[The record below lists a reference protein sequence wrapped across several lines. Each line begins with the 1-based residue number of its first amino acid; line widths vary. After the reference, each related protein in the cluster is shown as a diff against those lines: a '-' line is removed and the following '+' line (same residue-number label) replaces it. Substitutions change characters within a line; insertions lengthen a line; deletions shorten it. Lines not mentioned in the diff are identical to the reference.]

1 MQILYNIVAILL
13 VIVATPVLI
22 YRAIREDGF
31 VERVRQSIFGQVP
44 QSDVERVAHKNCIWL
59 HAASVGEIV
68 AASPLVKEF
77 HKEFPRRPIL
87 VSVVTS
93 SGYNMA
99 KRILKDAD
107 SIIYFPMDL
116 PCLGEHVI
124 KRIRPGVFMP
134 VETELW
140 PNFLKAIRKYK
151 IPVMMV
157 NGRIS
162 DKSVKR
168 YHYLR
173 GLLKDMLGTIDKFCM
188 QSPIDAQHII
198 QLGADPALVTVTGNT
213 KFDQTYTSVSEE
225 EREALCKELHLTGA
239 YPILMA
245 GSTHRGEEEILLE
258 SFLEIKKEYPNAK
271 MILAPRDIMR
281 AGDLSRMVQKK
292 GMKSILRTEA
302 DKAGTGD
309 VILLDTIGELGR
321 LYSVGDIVF
330 VGGSL
335 IEQGGH
341 NILEPAAHGKVILV
355 GPYMFNFKDSY
366 ALFSGRGACLTVH
379 NATELTRT
387 ILHLLA
393 HEDEKRAMEEQT
405 LQIIAENGGAALK
418 SKEELKILLE
428 RAGERHVSIHKER
441 FLDQKE
447 RVMQYL
453 YTLVYS
459 GEEGLFRSMVLV
471 VLRFCSIIYG
481 AMVELNLALFRT
493 GIIPQKKLDAT
504 VISLGNITVG
514 GTGKTPTAE
523 RMARMIRDDGHRVAI
538 LNRGYRAKWKG
549 SVGVVSDGSK
559 IYMSAS
565 EAGDEAYLL
574 AKNLPGVAVIIGSD
588 RSKTGAY
595 AIDKLGV
602 DVLILDDGYQHWKL
616 YRDLDI
622 VLIDAA
628 ANSFGGNYILP
639 RGTLRETLPHL
650 DRADVC
656 LLTKVDQAEEG
667 NCERVCETIRKY
679 NQRAPIIQS
688 IHDSVCFLE
697 VADWYKSIPDS
708 EVPLDSIA
716 GQRVMAFSAIGNP
729 KSFEQSIASHGA
741 HIVDAIRFQDHHEYT
756 MAEMQDILDS
766 ALQKNVCALIT
777 TEKDAV
783 KIPAEFIHSK
793 RGLPVYILKME
804 LKFLPSHE
812 QFLQAIQQKMKN

>member
-1 MQILYNIVAILL
+1 MQYLYNLIAVLL

-22 YRAIREDGF
+22 YRAIREEGF
-31 VERVRQSIFGQVP
+31 VERVRQSIFGKVP
-44 QSDVERVAHKNCIWL
+44 HNDVERVANKKCIWL

-93 SGYNMA
+93 SGYDMA

-116 PCLGEHVI
+116 PWLGERVI
-124 KRIRPGVFMP
+124 KRIRPGVFLP

-140 PNFLKAIRKYK
+140 PNFLKAVRKYK

-188 QSPIDAQHII
+188 QSPIDAQYIV

-213 KFDQTYTSVSEE
+213 KFDQTYTSVSDE
-225 EREALCKELHLTGA
+225 ERKQLCEELHLTGA

-245 GSTHRGEEEILLE
+245 GSTHRGEEEIFLE
-258 SFLEIKKEYPNAK
+258 SFLKVKKEYPKAK

-281 AGDLSRMVQKK
+281 AGDLARMVQKK
-292 GMKSILRTEA
+292 GLKSILRTET
-302 DKAGTGD
+302 DKAATGD

-341 NILEPAAHGKVILV
+341 NILEPAAHGKAILV

-366 ALFSGRGACLTVH
+366 ALFSGRNACLTVQ
-379 NATELTRT
+379 NETELTATVLR
-387 ILHLLA
+387 LLA
-393 HEDEKRAMEEQT
+393 NEEEKRAMEEQT

-418 SKEELKILLE
+418 SKEELRDLLD
-428 RAGERHVSIHKER
+428 RVGERRVSIHKER
-441 FLDQKE
+441 FLDHKE

-453 YTLVYS
+453 YTLVYN
-459 GEEGLFRSMVLV
+459 GEEGLFRSMVLI

-481 AMVELNLALFRT
+481 AMVELNLALFQK

-523 RMARMIRDDGHRVAI
+523 RMARLIRDDGYRVAI

-588 RSKTGAY
+588 RSKTGSY
-595 AIDKLGV
+595 AIKKFGV

-628 ANSFGGNYILP
+628 ANSFGNNYILP

-667 NCERVCETIRKY
+667 NCERVYDTIRKY
-679 NQRAPIIQS
+679 NQKAPIIQS

-708 EVPLDSIA
+708 EVSLQAIS
-716 GQRVMAFSAIGNP
+716 GQRIIAFSAIGNP
-729 KSFEQSIASHGA
+729 KSFEQSIATCGA
-741 HIVDAIRFQDHHEYT
+741 EIVDAIRFQDHHEYT
-756 MAEMQDILDS
+756 MAEMQDILES
-766 ALQKNVCALIT
+766 ALQKNVRALIT

-804 LKFLPSHE
+804 LKILPSHE
-812 QFLQAIQQKMKN
+812 EFLQAIKQKMKN

>member
-1 MQILYNIVAILL
+1 MQYLYNIVAILL

-44 QSDVERVAHKNCIWL
+44 QEDVARVAGKNCIWL

-93 SGYNMA
+93 SGYDMA

-116 PCLGEHVI
+116 PFLGERVI

-151 IPVMMV
+151 IPAMMV

-188 QSPIDAQHII
+188 QSPIDAQYII
-198 QLGADPALVTVTGNT
+198 QLGADPSLVTVTGNT
-213 KFDQTYTSVSEE
+213 KFDQTYTSVSES
-225 EREALCKELHLTGA
+225 ERKELCEKLHLAGA

-245 GSTHRGEEEILLE
+245 GSTHRGEEEILLD
-258 SFLEIKKEYPNAK
+258 SFLKIKKEYPTAK

-292 GMKSILRTEA
+292 GMTSMLRTEA
-302 DKAGTGD
+302 DKSSGGD

-341 NILEPAAHGKVILV
+341 NILEPAAHGKAILV

-379 NATELTRT
+379 NEGELTDT
-387 ILHLLA
+387 ILRLLSN
-393 HEDEKRAMEEQT
+393 EEEKRAMEQQT
-405 LQIIAENGGAALK
+405 LQIIAENGGAAIK
-418 SKEELKILLE
+418 SREELRELLD
-428 RAGERHVSIHKER
+428 RVGERRVSIHKER
-441 FLDQKE
+441 FLDHKE

-453 YTLVYS
+453 YTLVYD
-459 GEEGLFRSMVLV
+459 GEEGFFRSSVLAL
-471 VLRFCSIIYG
+471 LRFCSIIYG
-481 AMVELNLALFRT
+481 AMVALNLGMFKK
-493 GIIPQKKLDAT
+493 GIIPQTKLNAT

-523 RMARMIRDDGHRVAI
+523 RIAKWIRDEGYRVAI

-588 RSKTGAY
+588 RSKTGAH
-595 AIDKLGV
+595 AINKFGV

-616 YRDLDI
+616 DRDLDI

-628 ANSFGGNYILP
+628 ANSFGNNYILP
-639 RGTLRETLPHL
+639 RGTLRETLPNL
-650 DRADVC
+650 DRADIC
-656 LLTKVDQAEEG
+656 LLTKVDQAEDG
-667 NCERVCETIRKY
+667 NCELVCDTIRKY
-679 NQRAPIIQS
+679 NRHAPIIQS

-697 VADWYKSIPDS
+697 IADWYKSIPDS
-708 EVPLDSIA
+708 EVDLETIN
-716 GQRVMAFSAIGNP
+716 GQRIIAFSAIGNP
-729 KSFEQSIASHGA
+729 KSFEQSLASRGA
-741 HIVDAIRFQDHHEYT
+741 EIVDAIRFQDHHDYT
-756 MAEMQDILDS
+756 MAEMQDILES
-766 ALQKNVCALIT
+766 ALQKNVRALVT

-783 KIPAEFIHSK
+783 KIPPEFIHSK

-804 LKFLPSHE
+804 LKILPSHE
-812 QFLQAIQQKMKN
+812 DFLQAIKQKMKN

>member
-1 MQILYNIVAILL
+1 MQYLYNIVAILL

-44 QSDVERVAHKNCIWL
+44 QDDVDRVAGKNCIWL

-93 SGYNMA
+93 SGYDMA

-116 PCLGEHVI
+116 PFLGERVI

-151 IPVMMV
+151 IPAMMV

-188 QSPIDAQHII
+188 QSPIDAQYII
-198 QLGADPALVTVTGNT
+198 QLGADPSLVTVTGNT
-213 KFDQTYTSVSEE
+213 KFDQTYTSVSEA
-225 EREALCKELHLTGA
+225 EREELCEKLHLTGA

-245 GSTHRGEEEILLE
+245 GSTHRGEEEILLD
-258 SFLEIKKEYPNAK
+258 SFLKVKKEYPTAK

-292 GMKSILRTEA
+292 GMTSILRTEA
-302 DKAGTGD
+302 EKADGGD

-341 NILEPAAHGKVILV
+341 NILEPAAHGKAILV

-366 ALFSGRGACLTVH
+366 ALFSGRGACLTV
-379 NATELTRT
+379 NNEAELTDT
-387 ILHLLA
+387 ILRLMSND
-393 HEDEKRAMEEQT
+393 EEKRAMEEQT

-418 SKEELKILLE
+418 SREELRELLD
-428 RAGERHVSIHKER
+428 RVGERRVSIHKER
-441 FLDQKE
+441 FLDHKE

-459 GEEGLFRSMVLV
+459 GEEGLFRSSVLAL
-471 VLRFCSIIYG
+471 LRFCSIIYG
-481 AMVELNLALFRT
+481 AMVALNLGMFKK
-493 GIIPQKKLDAT
+493 GIIPQTKLNAT

-523 RMARMIRDDGHRVAI
+523 RIAKWIRDDGHRVAI

-588 RSKTGAY
+588 RSKTGAH
-595 AIDKLGV
+595 AISKLGV

-616 YRDLDI
+616 DRDLDI

-639 RGTLRETLPHL
+639 RGTLRETLPNL
-650 DRADVC
+650 DRADIC
-656 LLTKVDQAEEG
+656 LLTKVDQAEKG
-667 NCERVCETIRKY
+667 NCEVVCDTIRKY
-679 NQRAPIIQS
+679 NQHAPIIQS

-697 VADWYKSIPDS
+697 IADWYKSIPDS
-708 EVPLDSIA
+708 EVPLDSIS
-716 GQRVMAFSAIGNP
+716 GQRIIAFSAIGNP
-729 KSFEQSIASHGA
+729 KSFEQSIASRGA
-741 HIVDAIRFQDHHEYT
+741 EIVDAIRFQDHHEYT

-766 ALQKNVCALIT
+766 ALQKNVCALVT

-783 KIPAEFIHSK
+783 KIPPEFIHSK

-804 LKFLPSHE
+804 LKILPSHE
-812 QFLQAIQQKMKN
+812 EFLQAIKKKMKN

>member
-1 MQILYNIVAILL
+1 MQYLYNILAILL

-22 YRAIREDGF
+22 YRAIREEGF

-107 SIIYFPMDL
+107 SVIYFPMDL
-116 PCLGEHVI
+116 PFLGESVI
-124 KRIRPGVFMP
+124 KRIRPGVFLP

-198 QLGADPALVTVTGNT
+198 QLGADPSLVMVTGNT

-225 EREALCKELHLTGA
+225 ERKQLCEELHLTGA

-258 SFLEIKKEYPNAK
+258 SFLKIKKEYPKAK

-341 NILEPAAHGKVILV
+341 NILEPAAHGKVILI

-366 ALFSGRGACLTVH
+366 ALFSGRGACLTVQ
-379 NATELTRT
+379 NETELTET
-387 ILHLLA
+387 ILHLLT

-418 SKEELKILLE
+418 SKEELKELLD
-428 RAGERHVSIHKER
+428 RTGERRVSIHKER

-459 GEEGLFRSMVLV
+459 GEEGLFRSIVLV
-471 VLRFCSIIYG
+471 ILRFCSIIYG

-493 GIIPQKKLDAT
+493 GIIPQKKLNAT

-588 RSKTGAY
+588 RSKTGTY
-595 AIDKLGV
+595 AIEKLGV

-708 EVPLDSIA
+708 EVPLETIK

-729 KSFEQSIASHGA
+729 KSFEQSIAGRGA

-756 MAEMQDILDS
+756 MAEMQDILES

-812 QFLQAIQQKMKN
+812 EFLQAIQQKMKN

>member
-1 MQILYNIVAILL
+1 MQYLYNILAVLL
-13 VIVATPVLI
+13 VIVAMPVLL
-22 YRAIREDGF
+22 YRSMREVGF
-31 VERVRQSIFGQVP
+31 YERVRQSVFGRVP
-44 QSDVERVAHKNCIWL
+44 HDDIERVANQRCIWL

-107 SIIYFPMDL
+107 SIIYFPFDL
-116 PCLGEHVI
+116 PFLGESII
-124 KRIRPGVFMP
+124 KKINPGVFMP

-140 PNFLKAIRKYK
+140 PNFLKAARKYK

-188 QSPIDAQHII
+188 QSPIDAQYII
-198 QLGADPALVTVTGNT
+198 QLGADPSLVTVTGNT
-213 KFDQTYTSVSEE
+213 KFDQTYTSVSEA
-225 EREALCKELHLTGA
+225 ERKELCEKLHLAGA

-245 GSTHRGEEEILLE
+245 GSTHRGEEEILFD
-258 SFLEIKKEYPNAK
+258 SFLKVKKAYPTAK

-302 DKAGTGD
+302 DKAEEGD

-341 NILEPAAHGKVILV
+341 NILEPAAHGKAILV

-366 ALFSGRGACLTVH
+366 ALFSGRGACLTV
-379 NATELTRT
+379 NNEAELTTT
-387 ILHLLA
+387 ILRLLNND
-393 HEDEKRAMEEQT
+393 EEKRAMEEQT

-418 SKEELKILLE
+418 SREELRELLD
-428 RAGERHVSIHKER
+428 RVGERRVSIHKER
-441 FLDQKE
+441 FLDHKE

-453 YTLVYS
+453 YTLVYN
-459 GEEGLFRSMVLV
+459 GEEGLFRSSVLAL
-471 VLRFCSIIYG
+471 LRFCSIIYG
-481 AMVELNLALFRT
+481 AMVELNLGLFKK
-493 GIIPQKKLDAT
+493 GIIPQTKLNAT

-523 RMARMIRDDGHRVAI
+523 RIAKWIRDDGYRVAI

-588 RSKTGAY
+588 RSKTGAH
-595 AIDKLGV
+595 AINKLGV

-616 YRDLDI
+616 DRDLDI

-628 ANSFGGNYILP
+628 ANSFGNNYILP
-639 RGTLRETLPHL
+639 RGTLRETLPNL
-650 DRADVC
+650 DRADIC

-667 NCERVCETIRKY
+667 NCELVCDTIRKY
-679 NQRAPIIQS
+679 NEHAPIIQS
-688 IHDSVCFLE
+688 IHHSVCFLE
-697 VADWYKSIPDS
+697 IADWYKSIPDS
-708 EVPLDSIA
+708 EVALEEID
-716 GQRVMAFSAIGNP
+716 GQRIIAFSAIGNP
-729 KSFEQSIASHGA
+729 KSFEQSIASRGA
-741 HIVDAIRFQDHHEYT
+741 EIVDAIRFQDHHEYT
-756 MAEMQDILDS
+756 MAEMQDILEN
-766 ALQKNVCALIT
+766 ALQKNVCALVT

-783 KIPAEFIHSK
+783 KIPPEFIHSK

-804 LKFLPSHE
+804 LKILPSHE
-812 QFLQAIQQKMKN
+812 EFLQAIKQKMKN

>member
-1 MQILYNIVAILL
+1 MQYLYNIVAFLL

-31 VERVRQSIFGQVP
+31 VERVRQSIFGKVP
-44 QSDVERVAHKNCIWL
+44 QSDVERVAGKKCIWL

-77 HKEFPRRPIL
+77 HKEFPHRPIL
-87 VSVVTS
+87 ISVVTS
-93 SGYNMA
+93 SGYDMA

-107 SIIYFPMDL
+107 SVIYFPLDL
-116 PCLGEHVI
+116 PFLGESVI
-124 KRIRPGVFMP
+124 KRIRPGVFLP

-188 QSPIDAQHII
+188 QSPIDAQYIV

-213 KFDQTYTSVSEE
+213 KFDQTYTSVSAE
-225 EREALCKELHLTGA
+225 ERVSLCEQLHLAGA

-258 SFLEIKKEYPNAK
+258 SFLAIKKEYPKAK

-292 GMKSILRTEA
+292 GMTSILRTEA
-302 DKAGTGD
+302 DKSPEGD

-341 NILEPAAHGKVILV
+341 NILEPAAHGKAILV
-355 GPYMFNFKDSY
+355 GPHMFNFKDSY
-366 ALFSGRGACLTVH
+366 ALFSGRGACLTVK
-379 NATELTRT
+379 NETELTDT
-387 ILHLLA
+387 ILRLLTN
-393 HEDEKRAMEEQT
+393 EDEKTRMEEQT

-418 SKEELKILLE
+418 STGELRELLE
-428 RAGERHVSIHKER
+428 RIGDRRVSIRKER
-441 FLDQKE
+441 FRDQKE

-453 YTLVYS
+453 YTLVYN

-471 VLRFCSIIYG
+471 VLRFCSILYG
-481 AMVELNLALFRT
+481 AVVELNLALFER
-493 GIIPQKKLDAT
+493 GIIPRKKLNAT

-523 RMARMIRDDGHRVAI
+523 RIARLIRDDGYRVAI
-538 LNRGYRAKWKG
+538 LNRGYRAKWRG
-549 SVGVVSDGSK
+549 SVGVVSDGEK

-588 RSKTGAY
+588 RSKTGQY
-595 AIDKLGV
+595 AIDKLGI

-616 YRDLDI
+616 DRDLDI

-628 ANSFGGNYILP
+628 ANSFGNNYILP

-667 NCERVCETIRKY
+667 NCERVYQTIRKY
-679 NQRAPIIQS
+679 NQTAPIIES
-688 IHDSVCFLE
+688 IHHSVCFLE
-697 VADWYKSIPDS
+697 IADWYKSIPDS
-708 EVPLDSIA
+708 EVALRTVC
-716 GQRVMAFSAIGNP
+716 GQKVIAFSAIGNP

-741 HIVDAIRFQDHHEYT
+741 EIVDAIRFQDHHDYT
-756 MAEMQDILDS
+756 MAEMQEILDS
-766 ALQKNVCALIT
+766 ALAKGVCALIT

-804 LKFLPSHE
+804 LKILPNYD
-812 QFLQAIQQKMKN
+812 QFLQAIKQKMKN

>member
-1 MQILYNIVAILL
+1 MQYLYNIVAILL

-44 QSDVERVAHKNCIWL
+44 QDDVDRVAGKNCIWL

-93 SGYNMA
+93 SGYDMA

-116 PCLGEHVI
+116 PFLGERVI

-151 IPVMMV
+151 IPAMMV

-188 QSPIDAQHII
+188 QSPIDAQYII
-198 QLGADPALVTVTGNT
+198 QLGADPSLVTVTGNT
-213 KFDQTYTSVSEE
+213 KFDQTYTSVSES
-225 EREALCKELHLTGA
+225 EREELCEKLHLTGA

-245 GSTHRGEEEILLE
+245 GSTHRGEEEILLD
-258 SFLEIKKEYPNAK
+258 SFLKVKKEYPTAK

-292 GMKSILRTEA
+292 GMTSILRTEA
-302 DKAGTGD
+302 EKASGGD

-341 NILEPAAHGKVILV
+341 NILEPAAHGKAILV

-379 NATELTRT
+379 NEAELTDTVLR
-387 ILHLLA
+387 LMNNG
-393 HEDEKRAMEEQT
+393 EEKRAMEEQT

-418 SKEELKILLE
+418 SREELRELLD
-428 RAGERHVSIHKER
+428 RVGERRVSIHKER
-441 FLDQKE
+441 FLDHKE

-453 YTLVYS
+453 YTLVYN
-459 GEEGLFRSMVLV
+459 GEEGLFRSSVLAL
-471 VLRFCSIIYG
+471 LRFCSIIYG
-481 AMVELNLALFRT
+481 AMVALNLGLFKK
-493 GIIPQKKLDAT
+493 GIIPQTKLNAT

-523 RMARMIRDDGHRVAI
+523 RIAKWIRDDGHRVAI

-588 RSKTGAY
+588 RSKTGAH
-595 AIDKLGV
+595 AINKLGV

-616 YRDLDI
+616 DRDLDI

-628 ANSFGGNYILP
+628 ANSFGNNYILP
-639 RGTLRETLPHL
+639 RGTLRETLPNL
-650 DRADVC
+650 DRADIC
-656 LLTKVDQAEEG
+656 LLTKVDQAEAG
-667 NCERVCETIRKY
+667 NCELVCDTIRKY
-679 NQRAPIIQS
+679 NQHAPIIQS

-697 VADWYKSIPDS
+697 IADWYKSIPDS
-708 EVPLDSIA
+708 EVALETIK
-716 GQRVMAFSAIGNP
+716 GQRIIAFSAIGNP
-729 KSFEQSIASHGA
+729 KSFEQSIASRGA
-741 HIVDAIRFQDHHEYT
+741 EIVDAIRFQDHHEYT
-756 MAEMQDILDS
+756 MAEMQDILES
-766 ALQKNVCALIT
+766 AVQKNVCALVT

-783 KIPAEFIHSK
+783 KIPPEFIHSK

-804 LKFLPSHE
+804 LKILPSHE
-812 QFLQAIQQKMKN
+812 EFLQAIKKKMKN

>member
-1 MQILYNIVAILL
+1 MQFLYNIVAILL

-493 GIIPQKKLDAT
+493 GIIPQKKLNAT

-804 LKFLPSHE
+804 LKILPSHE
-812 QFLQAIQQKMKN
+812 QFLQAIKQKMKN